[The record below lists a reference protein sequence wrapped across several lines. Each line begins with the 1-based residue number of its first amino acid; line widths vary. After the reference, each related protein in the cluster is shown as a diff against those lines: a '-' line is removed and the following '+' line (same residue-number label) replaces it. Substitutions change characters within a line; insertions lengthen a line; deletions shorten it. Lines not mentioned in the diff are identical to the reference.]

1 MVALTGVPLLEGD
14 LEHYPRKFGKY
25 HLLGPLAQGGMGA
38 LYLAVGGD
46 RGLERLMVIKTV
58 LPHLADAEYV
68 ARFRDEAKVVVNLS
82 HGNLIPVFDA
92 GQASGELFLAMDF
105 VEGRDLRA
113 VWNRCA
119 KKQVAFPID
128 VAVYII
134 KELCR
139 GLAYAHSFPDLHL
152 VHRDISPPNI
162 LVSYTGEVKLTD
174 FGLASSTLKVEKT
187 APGIIYGKVAYMSP
201 EQARG
206 EKLDGRSDMYAAAIV
221 LWELLTGRQLFPPG
235 KDQPQDLLARAKNPE
250 PMRPSKRAPRV
261 PVELDEICLKAL
273 AAAKEDRYADC
284 DGMRMALQSWLAQ
297 NAPTTDG
304 TRMSAFLQELFAED
318 IQRDRAERSELLT
331 KFRSRALTPAPIEE
345 LRLMVEHGGQAPGA
359 PDAANHEAPVRKPG
373 SVGRR
378 ASDRQ
383 DDPIDRRQAPDRR
396 NLPTKPISADPSG
409 RATATAQ
416 QLQVQLLTDEEAEP
430 DLIGSEVDGR
440 YRVLEL
446 IGEGGMGKVYLAE
459 HIEIGKRVALKV
471 LHPSYSRMPDLV
483 ERFRREARAA
493 SKIGHPNIVDV
504 TDSGTTAD
512 GSVYF
517 VMEYLEGVELGS
529 VIEREGALDIARALK
544 ITGQICRALAAAHR
558 EGIIH
563 RDLKPENIY
572 LITRDGT
579 ADVVKVLDFGI
590 AKTTEAEA
598 ARERRLTSPGMA
610 MGTPEYMSPEQAAG
624 RPADARCDVYALG
637 AILYEMVTGEPPYS
651 GDNFMEI
658 LTKKATLDPRPPH
671 LVRTELASQ
680 VSDLV
685 MASMARNPSDRPQT
699 MEALEY
705 ELNKCLAGRGVAVAQ
720 ILGMTTDPHVV
731 ATLNPGLSMRQFD
744 DAVVVARA
752 QTSSPAIGLPRA
764 GTHSGVSEMPGM
776 FSGPAMS
783 AGQHALIARQG
794 TEPAGGTYAGQS
806 YPGQGYPGQGY
817 AGPSY
822 PGQSYPGVQSY
833 QGQGNPGQSYP
844 EQSGPGQSSPG
855 QSHPGQS
862 MPLRAQT
869 APSAYAPSISD
880 PNLALVSQP
889 VVALRR
895 SALGVFGW
903 LVLAAVLFGGVG
915 ALLYIALGE
924 RTAATKASE
933 GVPSAVGSARTGA
946 AKAMPPPAEAAGSA
960 QGSAEPPR
968 APDAVTSSDGAGDD
982 GTPDPARSDGK
993 KPGDDKAHKRPPT
1006 RTGAIGKRPGSPA
1019 DDKPTA
1025 LLVKEAKALEKAYKW
1040 PEVRAVYQKLEKAK
1054 GYNYGEALYH
1064 QAYAAFQAKLTGDT
1078 VELAGKAMEQPGPYR
1093 VQAQFLFADA
1103 LYKEGEYG
1111 RAKNVYNSI
1120 YNNQKGDEKTAAEKK
1135 IKACNRELKLP
1146 EADGVGN

>member
-1 MVALTGVPLLEGD
+1 
-14 LEHYPRKFGKY
+14 
-25 HLLGPLAQGGMGA
+25 MGA

-68 ARFRDEAKVVVNLS
+68 ARFRDEAKVVIKLS

-92 GQASGELFLAMDF
+92 GLVNGELFLAMDF

-128 VAVYII
+128 VAVYIV

-174 FGLASSTLKVEKT
+174 FGLASSTLKLEKT

-261 PVELDEICLKAL
+261 PAELDEICLKAL
-273 AAAKEDRYADC
+273 AASKDDRYADC
-284 DGMRMALQSWLAQ
+284 DAMRMALQTWLAQ

-304 TRMSAFLQELFAED
+304 TRMAGFLNDLFSED
-318 IQRDRAERSELLT
+318 IQQDRTQRNELLT
-331 KFRSRALTPAPIEE
+331 RVSSRALTLPPTDE
-345 LRLMVEHGGQAPGA
+345 LRLIIEHATQGGAI
-359 PDAANHEAPVRKPG
+359 DAAVDAASIRDAPVRKPG

-378 ASDRQ
+378 ATDRQ
-383 DDPIDRRQAPDRR
+383 DESIDRRQSPDRR
-396 NLPTKPISADPSG
+396 SLPGKLATTEHSG
-409 RATATAQ
+409 ATALAK
-416 QLQVQLLTDEEAEP
+416 QVHARLHLETDP
-430 DLIGSEVDGR
+430 DLIGSEIDGR
-440 YRVLEL
+440 YRVIEL

-459 HIEIGKRVALKV
+459 HVEIGKRVALKV

-529 VIEREGALDIARALK
+529 VIEREGALDVARALK
-544 ITGQICRALAAAHR
+544 ITGQISRALSAAHR

-563 RDLKPENIY
+563 RDLKPENIF

-610 MGTPEYMSPEQAAG
+610 MGTPEYMAPEQATG

-637 AILYEMVTGEPPYS
+637 AILYEMVTGVPPYS

-658 LTKKATLDPRPPH
+658 LNKKANQEPVPPNH
-671 LVRTELASQ
+671 VRGELPGQ

-685 MASMARNPSDRPQT
+685 MTAMARNPDDRPQT

-720 ILGMTTDPHVV
+720 ILGMTTDAHVV

-744 DAVVVARA
+744 DAAVVSRA

-764 GTHSGVSEMPGM
+764 GTHSGMIELGSA
-776 FSGPAMS
+776 FSGPSVAT
-783 AGQHALIARQG
+783 GQNPLFARQSSEPANG
-794 TEPAGGTYAGQS
+794 THVIRPATEPAASS
-806 YPGQGYPGQGY
+806 YPGSKVR
-817 AGPSY
+817 A
-822 PGQSYPGVQSY
+822 
-833 QGQGNPGQSYP
+833 
-844 EQSGPGQSSPG
+844 QSSPAAYG
-855 QSHPGQS
+855 QAIPDPSLASPQ
-862 MPLRAQT
+862 PAA
-869 APSAYAPSISD
+869 APP
-880 PNLALVSQP
+880 
-889 VVALRR
+889 R
-895 SALGVFGW
+895 SALRVFGW

-915 ALLYIALGE
+915 SLLFLALGE
-924 RTAATKASE
+924 RNAATKIADAS
-933 GVPSAVGSARTGA
+933 AATTGSS
-946 AKAMPPPAEAAGSA
+946 KDVVKVMIPPPEADPGSHGSGDPVARDMAAPVVSEPALGSGDGGTRA
-960 QGSAEPPR
+960 QGSGQGQG
-968 APDAVTSSDGAGDD
+968 S
-982 GTPDPARSDGK
+982 
-993 KPGDDKAHKRPPT
+993 DDKGHKRSVTHGPASR
-1006 RTGAIGKRPGSPA
+1006 RTGTQTTGALT
-1019 DDKPTA
+1019 DDKDPKSVSALVRQATA
-1025 LLVKEAKALEKAYKW
+1025 LENDGRWIEA
-1040 PEVRAVYQKLEKAK
+1040 RAIFQKLEKMK
-1054 GYNYGEALYH
+1054 GYSVGEALYQ
-1064 QAYAAFQAKLTGDT
+1064 QAWAAFQSKATSDA
-1078 VELAGKAMEQPGPYR
+1078 VQLA
-1093 VQAQFLFADA
+1093 ADA
-1103 LYKEGEYG
+1103 ARLPGLHKVKSMVLYGDALFRQGEFD
-1111 RAKNVYNSI
+1111 RARGI
-1120 YNNQKGDEKTAAEKK
+1120 YQSVVKGQAGADRTATVKK
-1135 IKACNRELKLP
+1135 IIACNRQLNLRDSDGI
-1146 EADGVGN
+1146 AD